1 MNPSI
6 VARTVKLKGDLTV
19 DTLLGG
25 RAGGEPTIH
34 FVTSVAH
41 SGGRGYEGTL
51 LVGVATDTVHFGAG
65 LSM

>member
-6 VARTVKLKGDLTV
+6 VARAVKLKGDLTV

-34 FVTSVAH
+34 FVIRNVSCSPADV
-41 SGGRGYEGTL
+41 GM
-51 LVGVATDTVHFGAG
+51 LVGIAILGQDAVGETI
-65 LSM
+65 SR